1 MTSKQPTTVFR
12 AHSIPCDLG
21 VAACV
26 VIDGKILLVKEAV
39 GKHAGRWGAPKGYA
53 NSDEH
58 PMQSALR
65 ELKEECGIDGAI
77 KGIIAVRETIRSD
90 IPALFIAYS
99 IHPETTDVTID
110 HEEISDF
117 GWFDMTEIESVNF
130 ISKTMKSIAKCAL
143 MNTPHMLCLDGSEEA
158 KSPYYLHV
166 QNSDF

>member
-12 AHSIPCDLG
+12 AHSISCDLG

-26 VIDGKILLVKEAV
+26 VIDDKILLVKEAV

-117 GWFDMTEIESVNF
+117 GRWVRGGGRIPPVNSV
-130 ISKTMKSIAKCAL
+130 
-143 MNTPHMLCLDGSEEA
+143 PVHMFLCPPGAAGAARSPQKAARLDPCVA
-158 KSPYYLHV
+158 APIP
-166 QNSDF
+166 

>member
-1 MTSKQPTTVFR
+1 MTSKEPTTDFR
-12 AHSIPCDLG
+12 AHSISCDLG

-26 VIDGKILLVKEAV
+26 VIDDKILLVKEAV

-90 IPALFIAYS
+90 IPALFIGQL
-99 IHPETTDVTID
+99 PERCPLV
-110 HEEISDF
+110 H
-117 GWFDMTEIESVNF
+117 SVPVERA
-130 ISKTMKSIAKCAL
+130 IGGGGADSRGHVCCADAWC
-143 MNTPHMLCLDGSEEA
+143 THGS
-158 KSPYYLHV
+158 
-166 QNSDF
+166 